1 MSNTGEL
8 DTWFDPQTLGVLQTR
23 RLSQGKNS
31 RLKTHR
37 FLDNGVWR
45 ERLEPADADQARDET
60 KWTSRSAALI
70 PYPAHADAGAPVLT
84 PVMLV
89 ARAAEL
95 VRAGRKASD
104 QLVFTDT
111 QLYHVRLATA
121 PPDSIDISFR
131 LVVDGKERRV
141 REMRQAQRVA
151 VMPRLLGT
159 AAEKEAF
166 SLLELTG
173 RPRDF
178 HRYRERTAAAHPG
191 HLAARGH
198 GPRGP
203 GARRTRARLRRLSAV
218 GRAPRGYTR
227 SHHARNNARH
237 SPRIPGRIGR
247 RAAPRRHHQPAQRPQ
262 PPPAG
267 RGAPAAGKLRPRAPH
282 RHRGQRRDIRAHWQR
297 SPTRV
302 SASSASTA
310 ATAAWRTC

>member
-1 MSNTGEL
+1 MTATHVPPSAQRPSASTRLRITGLLLALFAAPALATGTQCWRELRFSASNGWLGASSTLRYDPPVPQARSGLAAPQQGEALQPRGEQVGKIHATFEAMSNTGEL

-45 ERLEPADADQARDET
+45 ERLEPADANQARDET

-70 PYPAHADAGAPVLT
+70 PYPAHADTGAPVLT

-141 REMRQAQRVA
+141 REMRKAQRVA

-159 AAEKEAF
+159 AEEKEAF

-173 RPRDF
+173 DLAIFIDTESGLPLRIQGTWLRAGTVPADL
-178 HRYRERTAAAHPG
+178 AHAELAPG
-191 HLAARGH
+191 C
-198 GPRGP
+198 
-203 GARRTRARLRRLSAV
+203 
-218 GRAPRGYTR
+218 
-227 SHHARNNARH
+227 
-237 SPRIPGRIGR
+237 
-247 RAAPRRHHQPAQRPQ
+247 
-262 PPPAG
+262 AG
-267 RGAPAAGKLRPRAPH
+267 
-282 RHRGQRRDIRAHWQR
+282 
-297 SPTRV
+297 
-302 SASSASTA
+302 
-310 ATAAWRTC
+310 